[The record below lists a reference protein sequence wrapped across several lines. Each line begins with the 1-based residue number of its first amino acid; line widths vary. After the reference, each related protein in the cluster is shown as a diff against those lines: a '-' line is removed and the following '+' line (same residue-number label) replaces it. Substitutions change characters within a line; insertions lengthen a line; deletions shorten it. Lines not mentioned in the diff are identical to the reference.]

1 MWLTADEAL
10 RRLAVKPQTLYAS
23 VSRGRI
29 AARPDPADPR
39 RSLYRSDDVDR
50 LAARPRGRPT
60 STAVA
65 AEAITWG
72 EPILPTAISA
82 VAHGRLSYRGRD
94 AMELSRTAT
103 LEQIAGLLWS
113 ANPPEAPATANA
125 PRPVLIALAE
135 RAATDPPSAAQ
146 GQIALRRGAG
156 SVLATVA
163 DALMGGGP
171 GSLHERL
178 ARHLGRPDAADPLRR
193 ALVLLAEHELNAS
206 TFAAR
211 VTVSTGASL
220 SSGALA
226 GVAALSGPRHGQAA
240 SAIAALATDIGGD
253 PDMAEGALLDWLSEG
268 RAVPGF
274 GHRLYPAGDPRA
286 AELLAH
292 IVVPADFGAFALAAE
307 GVTGER
313 PNIDFALA
321 ALTAAYDLPA
331 LAPLTIF
338 TLGRAVGW
346 LAHMLEQAARGTLI
360 RPRARY
366 TGENLGASQDHP
378 VDPRPA
384 GVAAS

>member
-29 AARPDPADPR
+29 AARADPADPR
-39 RSLYRSDDVDR
+39 RSLYRAEDVDR

-65 AEAITWG
+65 AAAITWG
-72 EPILPTAISA
+72 EPILPTAIST
-82 VAHGRLSYRGRD
+82 VTHGRLGYRGHD
-94 AMELSRTAT
+94 AVELSRTAT
-103 LEQIAGLLWS
+103 LEEIAGLLWS
-113 ANPPEAPATANA
+113 GDPPGLPATTAT
-125 PRPVLIALAE
+125 PRPILLALAE
-135 RAATDPPSAAQ
+135 RAATDPPSATQ
-146 GQIALRRGAG
+146 GQIALRREAA
-156 SVLATVA
+156 SILAIVA
-163 DALMGGGP
+163 DALIGGGSGP
-171 GSLHERL
+171 LHDRL

-220 SSGALA
+220 AGGTLA
-226 GVAALSGPRHGQAA
+226 GVAALSGPRHGHAA
-240 SAIAALATDIGGD
+240 SAISALAIDLGAD
-253 PDMAEGALLDWLSEG
+253 PDTAEDALLDWLSEG

-274 GHRLYPAGDPRA
+274 GHRLYPVGDPRA

-292 IVVPADFGAFALAAE
+292 IAVPSEFAAFATAAE
-307 GVTGER
+307 AVTGER

-321 ALTAAYDLPA
+321 ALTAAFGLPA
-331 LAPLTIF
+331 SAPMTIF
-338 TLGRAVGW
+338 ILARTVGW
-346 LAHMLEQAARGTLI
+346 LAHMLEQAATGQLI

-366 TGENLGASQDHP
+366 TGPTVTKE
-378 VDPRPA
+378 
-384 GVAAS
+384 

>member
-1 MWLTADEAL
+1 MWLSADEAL

-39 RSLYRSDDVDR
+39 RSLYRADDVDR

-82 VAHGRLSYRGRD
+82 IAHGQLIYRGHD
-94 AMELSRTAT
+94 AIELSRTAT
-103 LEQIAGLLWS
+103 LEGTASLLWS
-113 ANPPEAPATANA
+113 GAPPEIPTTSAAS
-125 PRPVLIALAE
+125 RPVLVALAA
-135 RAATDPPSAAQ
+135 RAATEPPSTGQ
-146 GQIALRRGAG
+146 GQIALRREAA

-163 DALMGGGP
+163 DALLGGGSGP
-171 GSLHERL
+171 LHERL
-178 ARHLGRPDAADPLRR
+178 ARHLSRPDATDPLRR

-220 SSGALA
+220 AAGTLA

-240 SAIAALATDIGGD
+240 SAIAALAADID
-253 PDMAEGALLDWLSEG
+253 SEHALLDWLAEG

-292 IVVPADFGAFALAAE
+292 IAIPPHFAAFAAAAQA
-307 GVTGER
+307 VTGER
-313 PNIDFALA
+313 PNVDFALA
-321 ALTAAYDLPA
+321 ALTAAFGLRPS
-331 LAPLTIF
+331 APMTIF
-338 TLGRAVGW
+338 ILARTVGW
-346 LAHMLEQAARGTLI
+346 LAHMLEQAATGQLI

-366 TGENLGASQDHP
+366 TGPSVTKE
-378 VDPRPA
+378 
-384 GVAAS
+384 